1 VSDITN
7 AVPAKMQPP
16 LLQRIKE
23 LCQKVEQHKAFNY
36 FITILIIANTVI
48 IATDKFPITE
58 SHFNFLEISNYVFYI
73 FFTLEMILKIVA
85 LGFRGYIADK
95 FNVFDAIIV
104 VLNTVDIMLS
114 VSNIGKVGNQTLSVF
129 RGFRILRLL
138 KLVKSW
144 KNLQELLSTIG
155 NTLKDIRNFSVLL
168 LVTVF
173 TYTLLG
179 MELFAYRMKF
189 NEKDEFDLNGESP
202 RRNFDSFLK
211 AFASIFNI
219 LQGEDWHFIM
229 FDGIRAKGFFAMA
242 FFVSLVL
249 LGQIILLNL
258 LLAVLLENF
267 EEKRQKATKQKRLL
281 RKSRIIRGIKACFIK
296 V

>member
-1 VSDITN
+1 V
-7 AVPAKMQPP
+7 
-16 LLQRIKE
+16 E
-23 LCQKVEQHKAFNY
+23 LRAFNWL
-36 FITILIIANTVI
+36 ITLLIIVNTAI
-48 IATDKFPITE
+48 IASDRFPISK
-58 SHFNFLEISNYVFYI
+58 SHNAFLEVSNLVFYG
-73 FFTLEMILKIVA
+73 FFAAEMVLKLIG
-85 LGFRGYIADK
+85 LGVKEYVADK
-95 FNVFDAIIV
+95 FNIFDAVIV
-104 VLNTVDIMLS
+104 ILNTVDIVLS
-114 VSNIGKVGNQTLSVF
+114 QTSIGKIGNSTLSVF

-168 LVTVF
+168 LVTLF

-189 NEKDEFDLNGESP
+189 NENDEYDLDGESP

-211 AFASIFNI
+211 AFASMFNI

-229 FDGIRAKGFFAMA
+229 FDGIRAKGYFAMA

-267 EEKRQKATKQKRLL
+267 EEKRQKKNSMDKSSNITKSIVSKLWEGTKRRFCLRKLL
-281 RKSRIIRGIKACFIK
+281 RQ
-296 V
+296 